1 MPVPAFAPASLFMRQ
16 NLPRLLARYQIRCA
30 AEGDCMAYFIIS
42 RASGRELSQNLMISL
57 NRFSRRIEII
67 RFYPQF
73 YTRPDTKFFSAA
85 SLYLMIHHF
94 AQFFRIAAPYQ
105 IFVRTRPQVY
115 AQFYRSLLD
124 FNFHPVFEMPGT
136 IDLAADYVRS
146 DVDTS
151 MVASVPSAEQHAA
164 FMVV

>member
-1 MPVPAFAPASLFMRQ
+1 MPAPALAPASLFMRL
-16 NLPRLLARYQIRCA
+16 NLPRLLARYRIRCA
-30 AEGDCMAYFIIS
+30 AEGDCMAYFIVS
-42 RASGRELSQNLMISL
+42 RASGREISRDLMISL

-94 AQFFRIAAPYQ
+94 AQFFRIAEAHQ
-105 IFVRTRPQVY
+105 VFVRTRPEIY
-115 AQFYRSLLD
+115 ARFYRSLLD
-124 FNFHPVFEMPGT
+124 FNFHPVFEMAGT

-146 DVDTS
+146 DIDTS
-151 MVASVPSAEQHAA
+151 MVASVPSADQHAA
-164 FMVV
+164 FMVA